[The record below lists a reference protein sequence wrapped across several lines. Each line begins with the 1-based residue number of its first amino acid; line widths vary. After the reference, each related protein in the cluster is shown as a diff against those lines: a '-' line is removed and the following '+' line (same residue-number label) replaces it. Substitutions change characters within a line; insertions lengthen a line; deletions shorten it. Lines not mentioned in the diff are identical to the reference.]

1 MAPYN
6 NKYIHMHRNI
16 LVPVEDTDTSVEVLV
31 RAPAPPSRPVERK
44 SVHSSTHSSIHSFLH
59 LA

>member
-1 MAPYN
+1 
-6 NKYIHMHRNI
+6 MHRNI

-31 RAPAPPSRPVERK
+31 RAPALPSGPVARK
-44 SVHSSTHSSIHSFLH
+44 SVRSTTHSFIH